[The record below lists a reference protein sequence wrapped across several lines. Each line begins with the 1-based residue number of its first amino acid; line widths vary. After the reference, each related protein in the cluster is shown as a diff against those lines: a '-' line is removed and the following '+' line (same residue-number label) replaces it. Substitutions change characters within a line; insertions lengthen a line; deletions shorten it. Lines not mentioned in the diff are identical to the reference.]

1 MHIPFLQKHSRFA
14 LPVLRIGLGFVV
26 LWFSWQQLS
35 NPAGWV
41 RMVPEWTAWF
51 GLSATT
57 VIYIN
62 AITELISGVF
72 LVVNMWTPI
81 VAFLMA
87 LHMVPI
93 IVQLGFNA
101 VGVRDIGLAASY
113 LALSLMPDR
122 T

>member
-14 LPVLRIGLGFVV
+14 LPVLRCGLGFVV
-26 LWFSWQQLS
+26 LWFGWQQVS

-41 RMVPEWTAWF
+41 RMVPEWTSWF

-57 VIYIN
+57 VLYIN
-62 AITELISGVF
+62 AITELIAGVF

-87 LHMVPI
+87 LHMIPI
-93 IVQLGFNA
+93 IVQLGWNA
-101 VGVRDIGLAASY
+101 IAVRDIGLAAAY
-113 LALSLMPDR
+113 LALALMPDR